1 MPRQSLTPP
10 VWDTERL
17 RIANDAAGVALWSW
31 DVDNDQI
38 ELDEKAHQLW
48 GIPADGGLVTFEDL
62 SARIHPLDLDRV
74 RAAFAATREVVG
86 AYEIDFRIMHGR
98 EVRWVSA
105 RGRGEDQ
112 GIVGSVMFSI
122 FLNVSARK
130 MAEEARERL
139 ASEMSHRVKNLFAI
153 ATALTAIS
161 SRSTT
166 TAEAMAD
173 DLTRRLSALGRAHDL
188 IRPQVSQ
195 QSGATQLGALLAIL
209 LDAYDDTQGTGERI
223 RVSVPDVLV
232 GEGSV
237 TTLALVVHELATNS
251 LKYGALSKPT
261 GSLEVTCTEVE
272 GELEMVWKEVGGP
285 PVAMARGEP
294 GFGSVLVNMSIT
306 DQLGG
311 TIDFEWPTEG
321 LIVRLRMSRARLNV

>member
-10 VWDTERL
+10 VWDTQRL

-261 GSLEVTCTEVE
+261 GSLEVTCTAEE
-272 GELEMVWKEVGGP
+272 GELEIVWKEIGGP
-285 PVAMARGEP
+285 PVAMARGKP
-294 GFGSVLVNMSIT
+294 GFGSELVNMSIT

>member
-10 VWDTERL
+10 VWDTQRL

-261 GSLEVTCTEVE
+261 GSLELTCTEVE
-272 GELEMVWKEVGGP
+272 GELEMVWKELGGP

-294 GFGSVLVNMSIT
+294 GFGSELVNMSIT